1 MLGWFWFDFCTGA
14 SNVEGAPGVEE
25 AVVDQLEQEG
35 KKVEAED
42 NDQLEVLVT
51 LVEVLVGLEEVWQGE
66 KLGSEHD

>member
-1 MLGWFWFDFCTGA
+1 M
-14 SNVEGAPGVEE
+14 EE

-42 NDQLEVLVT
+42 NGQLEVLVA